1 MSLFIIEAAV
11 VGLKEALKLWVVW
24 LVMSAYLKDMGS
36 PRLIRAFHMG
46 IALTIALFA
55 VSFAIASDPYVRTV
69 LSRLTGYT
77 FFVFFISS
85 IAALLESTG
94 TRLFAGLK
102 PKEGIFRPVI
112 ALSTVFYFSPDII
125 GSSMFIRELSEMKGA
140 YAAVY
145 LSGFAGFALPFLLTA
160 LTLYKY
166 RGGRTAAIA
175 AIAPY
180 FGTAQFLLFL
190 SMVKLLGGGVKGFA
204 EFSLIPMVQRG
215 VMKFFHDFVHQTF
228 VFLMVPDHPLLATTV
243 WNFIGIFFGPNIAMA
258 ASLFILLAP
267 PLLFLL
273 KGATSPRGGTAT
285 PQGATGPGEKGAERR
300 KLMASVRAD
309 RRKKAVPVVGFIALI
324 LIFYFS
330 GGTGEV
336 SRLYNPKPKPVV
348 EDKGVIIIPLTDPTM
363 DLMDGML
370 HKFSFAAEGKTMN
383 MLIIKKPDGKLAVC
397 LDACEIC
404 PPEGYGQREAH
415 VVCIYCMTPIPV
427 ETLGRP
433 GGCNPIPLNA
443 SITEKDIRV
452 DVAEII
458 GKWQK
463 VGGAGSVE

>member
-24 LVMSAYLKDMGS
+24 LVLSAYLKDRGA
-36 PRLIRAFHMG
+36 PRLTRAFHLG
-46 IALTIALFA
+46 IALTTALFA
-55 VSFAIASDPYVRTV
+55 VSFAISSDPYVRV
-69 LSRLTGYT
+69 MLSRLTGYT
-77 FFVFFISS
+77 FFIFFISS

-102 PKEGIFRPVI
+102 PPYGILRPLT

-145 LSGFAGFALPFLLTA
+145 LSGFAGFALPFILTA
-160 LTLYKY
+160 LTLCKY
-166 RGGRTAAIA
+166 RGSRTAAIA

-190 SMVKLLGGGVKGFA
+190 SMVKLLGGGIKGFA

-258 ASLFILLAP
+258 ASLFILLLP
-267 PLLFLL
+267 PAMFLYKSL
-273 KGATSPRGGTAT
+273 PTKAEAGDYGSAT
-285 PQGATGPGEKGAERR
+285 GAERR

-330 GGTGEV
+330 GGAGEV

-383 MLIIKKPDGKLAVC
+383 LLIIKKPDGKLALC

-404 PPEGYGQREAH
+404 PPEGYGQREGH

-433 GGCNPIPLNA
+433 GGCNPIPVNA